1 MLGLHMERSRSRWI
15 YPASTPLNPPRWPS
29 QAKFTIPMS
38 TKTVA
43 VSAWGEFFWILS
55 HDSLSCHVVIIA
67 IKCLNPAPSTKRRH
81 LAWMR
86 NWFGAQAGLLTLLW
100 SKCLVDQVTA
110 GPNLTLF
117 FKGPDNCHLRAKHEL
132 TSKHW
137 RLCFICSTFLNQPNS
152 NFWSFSKTPVEQQ
165 LVYEDCPGASRPHS
179 HLP

>member
-29 QAKFTIPMS
+29 QAKFVIPMS
-38 TKTVA
+38 TKIVA

-86 NWFGAQAGLLTLLW
+86 NWFGAQAGLLTLFW
-100 SKCLVDQVTA
+100 SKCSVDQVTA

-137 RLCFICSTFLNQPNS
+137 RQQRFRGVILF
-152 NFWSFSKTPVEQQ
+152 FWKCCNCNMMAVIFPFKESWSVRGKE
-165 LVYEDCPGASRPHS
+165 
-179 HLP
+179 